1 MQGRNVVIRLYL
13 LLSFLSAVLLSPQ
26 AAIAQSSVPEQIPA
40 ASRPR
45 QVTAEPIYLTA
56 PKLSGEI
63 ETANGQYRISLA
75 NSEENRVVRGYA
87 VIQLGSSE
95 QLTEAIKLRFTLAP
109 QEGMLFPLWPLAASG
124 DVYALMV
131 YDLRGMMIFQKIA
144 PVKRGNNANWAVAPP
159 MNAII
164 SQRFVATT
172 ASHEAEVKVQ
182 ARLTGGESESDPFML
197 SLELSALRPIP
208 GAGVTLNGKGIN
220 QRKVADLKGTTLV
233 QFKLPDDLPEQKL
246 SYLVTDAAGRMLA
259 HGEADLHT
267 LLADDYVSVGEVR
280 PDKQAYAPGETAKL
294 TVNLQGN
301 APHGFRLE
309 VVAKDSQ
316 GTIFFRDMHKSEAG
330 GQGASIDFNVTIP
343 KDATGPLF
351 FGYKVFDAQSGKL
364 FDSGDTQLALNG
376 KGQPQ

>member
-208 GAGVTLNGKGIN
+208 GAGVTLTGKGIN

-351 FGYKVFDAQSGKL
+351 FEYKVFDAQSGKL

>member
-351 FGYKVFDAQSGKL
+351 FEYKVFDAQSGKL

>member
-13 LLSFLSAVLLSPQ
+13 LLSLLSAVLISPQ
-26 AAIAQSSVPEQIPA
+26 AAVAQSPIPEQIPT

-45 QVTAEPIYLTA
+45 QVAVEQIYLTA
-56 PKLSGEI
+56 PKLSGDI

-75 NSEENRVVRGYA
+75 NLEEKRVVRGYA

-124 DVYALMV
+124 DFYALMV
-131 YDLRGMMIFQKIA
+131 YDLRGVMIFQKIA
-144 PVKRGNNANWAVAPP
+144 PVKRGNDANWAVAPP

-172 ASHEAEVKVQ
+172 ASPEAEVKVQ
-182 ARLTGGESESDPFML
+182 AKLTGGESESDPFLL

-208 GAGVTLNGKGIN
+208 GAGVTLTGKGIS
-220 QRKVADLKGTTLV
+220 QRKVADLRGTTLV

-267 LLADDYVSVGEVR
+267 LLADDYVSVGEIR

-301 APHGFRLE
+301 SPHGFRLE
-309 VVAKDSQ
+309 VMAKDSR
-316 GTIFFRDMHKSEAG
+316 GTILFRDMHKSDAG
-330 GQGASIDFNVTIP
+330 GNGASIDFNVAIP
-343 KDATGPLF
+343 KDASGPLF
-351 FGYKVFDAQSGKL
+351 FEYKVFDAQSGKL